1 MRVFVACLH
10 LFAAS
15 VEQIFSPFLTNVLF
29 LCIIGKKDTKKGETT
44 TAPLCTP
51 VYAPTGEYLLWWDA
65 ERIEDKAPSKKLEN
79 HKNGE
84 RHENC

>member
-15 VEQIFSPFLTNVLF
+15 VEHFFSPFLTNVLF
-29 LCIIGKKDTKKGETT
+29 LCIIGKKDTKKEGDYHGTI
-44 TAPLCTP
+44 

-65 ERIEDKAPSKKLEN
+65 ERIED
-79 HKNGE
+79 
-84 RHENC
+84 